1 MRKKLILI
9 YIIICVACAATAQDA
24 DRRAGEMINGSRYF
38 ELERMMRTPEA
49 LQLSPFMRRLAS
61 ALTAHYFNR
70 PAEACL
76 YIDSLLQDNQA
87 ELGTQSSLSMAFLM
101 GRDLASSGKY
111 AEAAKFMND
120 MAAQIRALAVQNPAA
135 DTSLLKS
142 ITTEAGIYHA
152 YAAEAPLCRQLH
164 KPGTY
169 SASFYIDERLH
180 GYRRGGFLTVTG
192 SVNGRPTAI
201 AIDTGAGV
209 NIVPPEEAERLG
221 LRYIDAGMK
230 MMGLGVQTG
239 RIAIADTLR
248 IGRNMAWVNVPF
260 VVVDIRTGNSEA
272 DRVMERG
279 WPLTI
284 GVPMLNAM
292 KEMQID
298 CGKRVITVPEKPTP
312 RNADEPNMMMKDS
325 RNMTVRIEDGEG
337 KPLFMLFDT
346 GDYYTSMNSRW
357 YRAHEDEV
365 KATGV
370 VDSLRKAGVGGVEMQ
385 HSYILPSISLKVGG
399 ATVEM
404 DSVNVET
411 GIDLHTGEMIAAGS
425 SSVGGNEQTEDG
437 CIGLNI
443 INHFG
448 KITINMP
455 DMYLRCEEPGK
466 GYRREWLFE

>member
-49 LQLSPFMRRLAS
+49 SQLSPFMRRLAS

-111 AEAAKFMND
+111 AEAAKFMDD
-120 MAAQIRALAVQNPAA
+120 MASQIRALAAQNQAA

-192 SVNGRPTAI
+192 SVNGR
-201 AIDTGAGV
+201 
-209 NIVPPEEAERLG
+209 
-221 LRYIDAGMK
+221 
-230 MMGLGVQTG
+230 
-239 RIAIADTLR
+239 
-248 IGRNMAWVNVPF
+248 
-260 VVVDIRTGNSEA
+260 
-272 DRVMERG
+272 
-279 WPLTI
+279 
-284 GVPMLNAM
+284 
-292 KEMQID
+292 
-298 CGKRVITVPEKPTP
+298 
-312 RNADEPNMMMKDS
+312 
-325 RNMTVRIEDGEG
+325 
-337 KPLFMLFDT
+337 
-346 GDYYTSMNSRW
+346 
-357 YRAHEDEV
+357 
-365 KATGV
+365 
-370 VDSLRKAGVGGVEMQ
+370 
-385 HSYILPSISLKVGG
+385 HS
-399 ATVEM
+399 
-404 DSVNVET
+404 
-411 GIDLHTGEMIAAGS
+411 H
-425 SSVGGNEQTEDG
+425 
-437 CIGLNI
+437 
-443 INHFG
+443 
-448 KITINMP
+448 
-455 DMYLRCEEPGK
+455 
-466 GYRREWLFE
+466 